1 MDVLKK
7 DNVFTDAIILSY
19 KISTIEFWAKE
30 LKGRIVES
38 NRDKVRDFVK
48 LHSNEDISDLDIVN
62 WTKIESV
69 RWDLMK
75 DTVEKKSLFTQVDIA
90 VDDKKYDI
98 ASDLQKEMTKR
109 VDELTM
115 LYNRYKK
122 NIF

>member
-1 MDVLKK
+1 
-7 DNVFTDAIILSY
+7 
-19 KISTIEFWAKE
+19 
-30 LKGRIVES
+30 
-38 NRDKVRDFVK
+38 
-48 LHSNEDISDLDIVN
+48 
-62 WTKIESV
+62 
-69 RWDLMK
+69 MK